1 MKIAR
6 MALCDVLQHCPSQL
20 TWVGQGSHVTRGKGP
35 SHGRAIAL
43 HGGRWQGSE
52 TALISH
58 VSLEKQE
65 RMLKM
70 RQLDGP
76 KRTENVLITVSL
88 VLAIRVKRDLVT
100 ALMVSSSRSFA
111 YGLT

>member
-6 MALCDVLQHCPSQL
+6 KALCDVLLPCRSL
-20 TWVGQGSHVTRGKGP
+20 FISVGQGSHITRGKGP

-76 KRTENVLITVSL
+76 KRT
-88 VLAIRVKRDLVT
+88 R
-100 ALMVSSSRSFA
+100 M
-111 YGLT
+111 Y

>member
-1 MKIAR
+1 MSIQYFATR
-6 MALCDVLQHCPSQL
+6 DVLLHCPSPL
-20 TWVGQGSHVTRGKGP
+20 TWVGQGSHATKGKGP

-43 HGGRWQGSE
+43 HGERWQGSE

-76 KRTENVLITVSL
+76 ERT
-88 VLAIRVKRDLVT
+88 R
-100 ALMVSSSRSFA
+100 M
-111 YGLT
+111 Y